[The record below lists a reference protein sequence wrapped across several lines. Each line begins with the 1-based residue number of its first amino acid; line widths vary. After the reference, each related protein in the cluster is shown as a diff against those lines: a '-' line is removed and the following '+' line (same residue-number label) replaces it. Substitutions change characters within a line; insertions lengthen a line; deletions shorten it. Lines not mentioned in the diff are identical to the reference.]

1 MAKLTIRSAADLVKY
16 FDEEPPLDPPA
27 PRAYYD
33 EDEDHKHLALSTSFR
48 QRLADDRTALEEDLD
63 PETLEP
69 LSVDELIA
77 RQEDISAERWGR
89 TYGRDATDFGNYIDF
104 LRSH

>member
-1 MAKLTIRSAADLVKY
+1 MATLKIRSASDLVKF
-16 FDEEPPLDPPA
+16 FDEDPALDPPA

-48 QRLADDRTALEEDLD
+48 TRIANQRAALEEDLD

-77 RQEDISAERWGR
+77 RQEDINAERWGR
-89 TYGRDATDFGNYIDF
+89 TYGRDATDFGNYLDF

>member
-1 MAKLTIRSAADLVKY
+1 MATLKIRSASDLVKF
-16 FDEEPPLDPPA
+16 FDEDPALDPPA

-33 EDEDHKHLALSTSFR
+33 EDEDHKHLALSTPFR
-48 QRLADDRTALEEDLD
+48 QRLADDRAARSEDLD

-69 LSVDELIA
+69 LGVDELID
-77 RQEDISAERWGR
+77 RQETISVNRWGR
-89 TYGRDATDFGNYIDF
+89 VYGRDATDFGNYLDF